1 MKPEKIPAHLLRHP
15 VENYLS
21 CDPLCDD
28 SDVSCRKVEIVRIR
42 KPCECHFD
50 LFDPKRIAVQHPA
63 GTYMWVEHALVDGR
77 FQSIYACLQHI
88 AVFIDFS
95 DDGEIDPCELSCTEA
110 ESHQAHNALNC

>member
-1 MKPEKIPAHLLRHP
+1 MAHDHRRQTALVSPLRRGQAAPGSTPE
-15 VENYLS
+15 V
-21 CDPLCDD
+21 
-28 SDVSCRKVEIVRIR
+28 
-42 KPCECHFD
+42 
-50 LFDPKRIAVQHPA
+50 PA

-110 ESHQAHNALNC
+110 ESHRAHNALNC